1 MITGAF
7 LAETAEAVDNKL
19 NVTGGVIEN
28 YTVGPDREVRVIL
41 VLLTQTQTGE
51 TPGDFE
57 LNIRPPALSDP
68 NPFTV
73 RGPLP
78 KEAARGESGFAPVQI
93 EITLPFDGRWVF
105 EASAGGNTVAVP
117 LNVRSAG

>member
-7 LAETAEAVDNKL
+7 LAESAEAVDNKL
-19 NVTGGVIEN
+19 NVTGGVLEN

-51 TPGDFE
+51 TKRDFE
-57 LNIRPPALSDP
+57 VNLRPPALSHPDP
-68 NPFTV
+68 LTI

-78 KEAARGESGFAPVQI
+78 EGAARGESGFACIQI
-93 EITLPFDGRWVF
+93 GIGLPFDGRWVF

-117 LNVRSAG
+117 LNVRPSG